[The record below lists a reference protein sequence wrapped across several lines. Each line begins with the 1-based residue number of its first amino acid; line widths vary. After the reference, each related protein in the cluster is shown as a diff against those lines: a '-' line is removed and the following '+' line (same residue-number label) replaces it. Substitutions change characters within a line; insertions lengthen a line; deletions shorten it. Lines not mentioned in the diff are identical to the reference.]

1 MIFFNIFGA
10 KELTMDY
17 DDLTVLQNQIS
28 QEPMPS
34 YELKTSMVQLD
45 TSNPERWIFRKSMI
59 LKMMIIVAAIY
70 AVMLI
75 TSWLMGAEILVGIM
89 GGTLLVGSISMLLK
103 DCSKQIFD
111 FKKGCYVH
119 WRLRR
124 TASGVIN
131 FGCDK
136 CMLDDI
142 AALQVIKKRNQS
154 KDKTVHYTYELNI
167 IEYDGTRIN
176 LTTYRNIDDLE
187 YNACKLADGLGVPIW
202 GWPEKD
208 WENYGRVRKGK
219 LVTILFGLVFVC
231 VGVAILWWVTI
242 LPVKRYLASQSWVIT
257 PATIISSQFDSK
269 MSHRSG
275 KDRTMVYRADIIY
288 EYWYEDRMYRGN
300 RYDVADSG
308 EYSDNGVDEMRQ
320 AVQKYPYGKSTY
332 CWVNPDNPNE
342 AILERNLMTPRFLT
356 WTGFP
361 FIFIFAGIST
371 IVSEIIRHRREQN

>member
-1 MIFFNIFGA
+1 
-10 KELTMDY
+10 
-17 DDLTVLQNQIS
+17 
-28 QEPMPS
+28 
-34 YELKTSMVQLD
+34 
-45 TSNPERWIFRKSMI
+45 
-59 LKMMIIVAAIY
+59 MMIIAAAIY

-89 GGTLLVGSISMLLK
+89 GVVLLAGSISMILK
-103 DCSKQIFD
+103 DCSAQTFD

-124 TASGVIN
+124 TASGVIK

-136 CMLDDI
+136 CGLDDI
-142 AALQVIKKRNQS
+142 AALQVIKKRNRS
-154 KDKTVHYTYELNI
+154 KDKTVNYTYELNI
-167 IEYDGTRIN
+167 VEYDGTRIN
-176 LTTYRNIDDLE
+176 LTTYYDIDDLG
-187 YNACKLADGLGVPIW
+187 YNAGKLADGLGVPIW
-202 GWPEKD
+202 GCPQEA
-208 WENYGRVRKGK
+208 WENYGGARKGK
-219 LVTILFGLVFVC
+219 LVALAFGLIFVC
-231 VGVAILWWVTI
+231 VGAAILWWITI

-288 EYWYEDRMYRGN
+288 EYRYEDRTYRGN

-308 EYSDNGVDEMRQ
+308 GYSNAGVNEMRQ

-342 AILERNLMTPRFLT
+342 AILERNLITQRFLT
-356 WTGFP
+356 WAGFP
-361 FIFIFAGIST
+361 VMFIFAGIS
-371 IVSEIIRHRREQN
+371 IIASGIGHPRREQN

>member
-1 MIFFNIFGA
+1 
-10 KELTMDY
+10 
-17 DDLTVLQNQIS
+17 
-28 QEPMPS
+28 
-34 YELKTSMVQLD
+34 
-45 TSNPERWIFRKSMI
+45 
-59 LKMMIIVAAIY
+59 MMIIAAAIY

-89 GGTLLVGSISMLLK
+89 DGTLLVGSISMMLK

-124 TASGVIN
+124 TASGVIK

-136 CMLDDI
+136 CGLDDI
-142 AALQVIKKRNQS
+142 AALQVIKKRNRS
-154 KDKTVHYTYELNI
+154 KDKIVYYTYELNI
-167 IEYDGTRIN
+167 VEYDGTRIN
-176 LTTYRNIDDLE
+176 LTTYYDIDDLE
-187 YNACKLADGLGVPIW
+187 YNAGKLADGLGVPIW
-202 GWPEKD
+202 GCPQEA
-208 WENYGRVRKGK
+208 WENYGGARKGK
-219 LVTILFGLVFVC
+219 LVALAFGLIFVC
-231 VGVAILWWVTI
+231 VGAAILWGITI

-269 MSHRSG
+269 MLHRSG

-288 EYWYEDRMYRGN
+288 EYRYEDRTYRGN

>member
-1 MIFFNIFGA
+1 
-10 KELTMDY
+10 
-17 DDLTVLQNQIS
+17 
-28 QEPMPS
+28 
-34 YELKTSMVQLD
+34 
-45 TSNPERWIFRKSMI
+45 
-59 LKMMIIVAAIY
+59 MMIIAAAIY

-89 GGTLLVGSISMLLK
+89 GGTLLAGSISMMLK

-136 CMLDDI
+136 CGLDDI
-142 AALQVIKKRNQS
+142 AALQVIKKRNRS
-154 KDKTVHYTYELNI
+154 KDKTVNYTYELNI
-167 IEYDGTRIN
+167 VEYDGTRIN
-176 LTTYRNIDDLE
+176 LTTYYDIDDLG
-187 YNACKLADGLGVPIW
+187 YNAGKLADGLGVPIW
-202 GWPEKD
+202 GCPQEA
-208 WENYGRVRKGK
+208 WENYGGARKGK
-219 LVTILFGLVFVC
+219 LVALAFGLIFVC
-231 VGVAILWWVTI
+231 VGAAILWWITI

-269 MSHRSG
+269 MSRSSG
-275 KDRTMVYRADIIY
+275 NGGSTVYRANIIY
-288 EYWYEDRMYRGN
+288 EYWYENRMYRGN

-308 EYSDNGVDEMRQ
+308 GYSNAGVNEMRQ

-356 WTGFP
+356 WAGFP
-361 FIFIFAGIST
+361 VMFIFAGIS
-371 IVSEIIRHRREQN
+371 IIASGIGHPRREQN